1 MESNAA
7 TVTGHARANPLTTC
21 ATYVLLVAFCV
32 LLGLPF
38 FWMVITSLK
47 SPHELATFPPS
58 WWPESPRWGN
68 YAEAWQ
74 SAPFGRMYA
83 NSLVTGVAATTL
95 QVTLALLMAY
105 AFAFIRFP
113 ARRVWLLLVLATMM
127 IPDEMKLV
135 PNYLTLSRLDWIN
148 TYWAL
153 IIPPAAHTFP
163 VFVFYQQFRM
173 LPSAL
178 IDAAKADGAGH
189 WRILWRIVLP
199 MSRPVLV
206 AVTLVSFLGRW
217 NDFLWPLI
225 VTDTAAMRTLPVGLA
240 YLKKQAEEGASPWH
254 LMMAAALFIV
264 IPVVILYSILQKQFV
279 EGITKGAIKG

>member
-1 MESNAA
+1 MASDA
-7 TVTGHARANPLTTC
+7 VIGVGRARTLANG
-21 ATYVLLVAFCV
+21 AIYALLLFSCV

-38 FWMVITSLK
+38 FWMLVTSLK
-47 SPHELATFPPS
+47 SPHELAAYPPS
-58 WWPESPRWGN
+58 WWPESPQWGN
-68 YAEAWQ
+68 YAEAWR
-74 SAPFGRMYA
+74 SAPFGRMYV
-83 NSLVTGVAATTL
+83 NSLAAGFAATAL
-95 QVTLALLMAY
+95 QVGLALLMAY

-113 ARRVWLLLVLATMM
+113 ARRFWLLLVLATMM

-153 IIPPAAHTFP
+153 IIPPAAHAFP
-163 VFVFYQQFRM
+163 VFGFYQQFRM
-173 LPSAL
+173 VPSAL
-178 IDAAKADGAGH
+178 FDAAKADGAGH
-189 WRILWRIVLP
+189 WRILWRVVLP

-225 VTDTAAMRTLPVGLA
+225 VTDTASMRTLPVGLA

>member
-1 MESNAA
+1 MGSSVAA
-7 TVTGHARANPLTTC
+7 HVGHTRKNPLTT
-21 ATYVLLVAFCV
+21 AAVYASLLAACM

-38 FWMVITSLK
+38 FWMVVTSLK
-47 SPHELATFPPS
+47 SPHELAGYPPS
-58 WWPESPRWGN
+58 WWPESLRWGN
-68 YAEAWQ
+68 YIDAWR
-74 SAPFGRMYA
+74 SAPFGRMYV
-83 NSLVTGVAATTL
+83 NSLITGLAATAL
-95 QVTLALLMAY
+95 QVGLALLMAY

-113 ARRVWLLLVLATMM
+113 ARRFWLLLVLATMM

-153 IIPPAAHTFP
+153 IVPPAAHAFP

-189 WRILWRIVLP
+189 GRILWRVVLP

-225 VTDTAAMRTLPVGLA
+225 VTDTATMRTLPVGLA

-264 IPVVILYSILQKQFV
+264 IPIVILYSILQKQFV